1 MGWQQGRGLSENKK
15 NVFSNDFFFSKKCFQ
30 STMDGDNKA
39 GAITTAQN
47 SRVIRC
53 AVLDISDPLNVSV
66 KTPLYCTSSQLLH
79 VITIRT
85 KLTKP

>member
-30 STMDGDNKA
+30 STMDGDHKD
-39 GAITTAQN
+39 GAITTARN

-66 KTPLYCTSSQLLH
+66 KNASLLH
-79 VITIRT
+79 
-85 KLTKP
+85 